1 MEKIEA
7 FKNAVI
13 VLPIELEES
22 NYGNIIVPDMGNDKN
37 PIGKVISIGPGHE
50 TVMGNMIHTSL
61 KEGDIVVLPTMGFT
75 KFTFKGDEY
84 YVGKENEVLAIIK

>member
-1 MEKIEA
+1 MKQIQA
-7 FKNAVI
+7 FKNAVV

-22 NYGNIIVPDMGNDKN
+22 NFGNIIVPDMGNDKN
-37 PIGKVISIGPGHE
+37 PVGKVVSVGPGHE
-50 TVMGNMIHTSL
+50 TVMGNLIETSL

-75 KFTFKGDEY
+75 KFSFQGEEY